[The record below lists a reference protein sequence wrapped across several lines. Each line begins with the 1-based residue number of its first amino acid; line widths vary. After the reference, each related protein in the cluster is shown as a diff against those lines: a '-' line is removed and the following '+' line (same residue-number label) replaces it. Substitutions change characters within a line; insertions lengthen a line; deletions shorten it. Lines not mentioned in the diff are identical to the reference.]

1 MISVW
6 YSKVNSFILPLS
18 ESRKNIEFLFSKSK
32 IKTEYVQ
39 KCVNK
44 QSDEHDAEQIN
55 RIHLHLVM
63 LCKVEWVN
71 KWVLSRSQ
79 KMVSDSAVLMLVG
92 SSFHHRLNNREESA
106 LRWAALFALS
116 DGVTSRPA
124 DVGEQSAH
132 AGTCG
137 LPVFGGRQVQFID
150 VYDRAEL
157 DVGCSRKPLEVTEE
171 LRHMGEFG

>member
-1 MISVW
+1 MRGRVSEQM
-6 YSKVNSFILPLS
+6 SLESFAEDGEWLCCPDVGW
-18 ESRKNIEFLFSKSK
+18 EFVPPQ
-32 IKTEYVQ
+32 TP
-39 KCVNK
+39 K
-44 QSDEHDAEQIN
+44 Q
-55 RIHLHLVM
+55 RRV
-63 LCKVEWVN
+63 
-71 KWVLSRSQ
+71 
-79 KMVSDSAVLMLVG
+79 
-92 SSFHHRLNNREESA
+92 A

-157 DVGCSRKPLEVTEE
+157 DVGCSRKPLEATEE